1 MKAAF
6 YTFGC
11 KVNQYETQV
20 LSQFFEA
27 DGFLVVPFSEEAD
40 VYLINSC
47 TVTSSG
53 DKKTKQLV
61 RQTKRRH
68 PDSIVVLTGCFPQ
81 AFPDQAE
88 EIAEADLVA
97 GAKDRAALLS
107 GVKQV
112 LSGKKRVVSLSPHEA
127 GEPFEPMR
135 ASRFDEHTRA
145 FVKIEDGC
153 DRWCS
158 YCIIP
163 KARGPVRS
171 KPIKE
176 IKSELSMLAQ
186 NGYKEVVLVGIN
198 LSSYGKETGSFRLAE
213 AVEAACAIEGIERVR
228 LGSLEPEL
236 LTDEDL
242 RRMAA
247 QEKFC
252 PQFHLSLQSGCDRT
266 LKQMNRHYTAAE
278 YKALVN
284 RIRAQFENPSI
295 TTDIMVGFAG
305 ETDEDFSESV
315 RFAEEIG
322 FAKVHVFA
330 YSVREGTRAAKMS
343 GHLPQSV
350 KDVRSREMIAR
361 TDALHEAFLRTQLNR
376 VQSVLF
382 ETQQDGLY
390 TGYTPNYTRVFAPCS
405 RDICGEILPVRLL
418 SVKDGA
424 CVGEIVSDVSG
435 YQGK

>member
-1 MKAAF
+1 MRAAF

-11 KVNQYETQV
+11 KVNQYETQAI
-20 LSQFFEA
+20 SQVFEE
-27 DGFLVVPFSEEAD
+27 DGFTVVPFSGEAD

-68 PDSIVVLTGCFPQ
+68 PEAAVVLTGCFPQ
-81 AFPDQAE
+81 AFPEQAAA
-88 EIAEADLVA
+88 IQEADLVA
-97 GAKDRAALLS
+97 GAKDRAALLAN
-107 GVKQV
+107 VKQI
-112 LSGKKRVVSLSPHEA
+112 LSDKKRLVTLSPHVS
-127 GEPFEPMR
+127 GEPFEPMHV
-135 ASRFDEHTRA
+135 SRFDEHTRA

-163 KARGPVRS
+163 KARGPIRS
-171 KPIKE
+171 KPVDE
-176 IKSELSMLAQ
+176 IKAELSALAE

-198 LSSYGKETGSFRLAE
+198 LSSYGKETGTFRLAE
-213 AVEAACAIEGIERVR
+213 AVEAACSVEGIERVR

-242 RRMAA
+242 SRMAA
-247 QEKFC
+247 HEKFC

-278 YKALVN
+278 YKALCE

-305 ETDEDFSESV
+305 ETDEDFAESV

-330 YSVREGTRAAKMS
+330 YSVREGTRAAKMD

-350 KDVRSREMIAR
+350 KDARSREMIAR
-361 TDALHEAFLRTQLNR
+361 TDAVHERFLQTQLNR

-382 ETQQDGLY
+382 ETQQDGIY
-390 TGYTPNYTRVFAPCS
+390 TGYTPNYTRVFAPYS
-405 RDICGEILPVRLL
+405 RDICGEILPVRLTA
-418 SVKDGA
+418 VKDGA
-424 CVGEIVSDVSG
+424 CAGEIVSCADG
-435 YQGK
+435 HEGI

>member
-20 LSQFFEA
+20 ISQYFED
-27 DGFLVVPFSEEAD
+27 DGFSVVPFSDEAD

-47 TVTSSG
+47 TVTASG

-68 PDSIVVLTGCFPQ
+68 PDSVVVLTGCFPQ
-81 AFPDQAE
+81 AFPEQASSLM
-88 EIAEADLVA
+88 EADLVA
-97 GAKDRAALLS
+97 GAKDRGALLKA
-107 GVKQV
+107 VRQV
-112 LSGKKRVVSLSPHEA
+112 LADRQRVVNLTPHEK
-127 GEPFEPMR
+127 GEPFEPMH

-163 KARGPVRS
+163 KARGPIRS
-171 KPIKE
+171 KPIADLVE
-176 IKSELSMLAQ
+176 ELSDLAA

-213 AVEAACAIEGIERVR
+213 AVEAACSVEGIERIR

-236 LTDEDL
+236 LTDDDM

-247 QEKFC
+247 QPKFC

-266 LKQMNRHYTAAE
+266 LKRMNRHYTAAE
-278 YKALVN
+278 YAQICA
-284 RIRAQFENPSI
+284 RIRSFFDNPAI

-305 ETDEDFSESV
+305 ETEEDFEESV

-330 YSVREGTRAAKMS
+330 YSIREGTRAAKMD
-343 GHLPQSV
+343 GHMPQKI
-350 KDVRSREMIAR
+350 KDARSRIMIER
-361 TDALHEAFLRTQLNR
+361 TDALQEKFLQTQINR

-382 ETQQDGLY
+382 ETQQDGIY
-390 TGYTPNYTRVFAPCS
+390 TGYTPNYTRVFAPSS

-424 CVGEIVSDVSG
+424 CIGELVSRDEG
-435 YQGK
+435 YAEI

>member
-1 MKAAF
+1 M
-6 YTFGC
+6 
-11 KVNQYETQV
+11 Q
-20 LSQFFEA
+20 
-27 DGFLVVPFSEEAD
+27 
-40 VYLINSC
+40 
-47 TVTSSG
+47 
-53 DKKTKQLV
+53 
-61 RQTKRRH
+61 
-68 PDSIVVLTGCFPQ
+68 
-81 AFPDQAE
+81 
-88 EIAEADLVA
+88 
-97 GAKDRAALLS
+97 GARTRAALLS

-112 LSGKKRVVSLSPHEA
+112 LSNKKRVVSLSPHEA

-171 KPIKE
+171 KPLEE
-176 IKSELSMLAQ
+176 IKDELSALAE

-213 AVEAACAIEGIERVR
+213 AVEAACSVEGIERVR

-236 LTDEDL
+236 LSDDDL
-242 RRMAA
+242 SRMAA
-247 QEKFC
+247 QKKFC

-266 LKQMNRHYTAAE
+266 LKRMNRHYTAAE
-278 YKALVN
+278 YKALVG
-284 RIRAQFENPSI
+284 RIRTQFENPSI
-295 TTDIMVGFAG
+295 TTDMMVGFAG
-305 ETDEDFSESV
+305 ETDGDFAESL

-330 YSVREGTRAAKMS
+330 YSVREGTRAAKMD

-350 KDVRSREMIAR
+350 KDARSREMIER
-361 TDALHEAFLRTQLNR
+361 TDALREAFLHTQLNR

-382 ETQQDGLY
+382 ETQQDGIY
-390 TGYTPNYTRVFAPCS
+390 TGYTPNYTRVYAPCS
-405 RDICGEILPVRLL
+405 RNICGEILSVRLL
-418 SVKDGA
+418 TVKDGA
-424 CVGEIVSDVSG
+424 CAGEIVSDVSG
-435 YQGK
+435 CRGK